1 MPKRTP
7 TRSTE
12 EANSSN
18 KSARKKG
25 QEEIADAQKK
35 DDEKEEERLALLAAE
50 KAEKEPLAA
59 EQERLATI
67 TKDDDNAVA
76 IQRVLDSEVKSAR
89 ENPEG
94 YKAAEAAEPAKK
106 AILLLEQATEYGK
119 NKDDENG
126 KKQNHI
132 DQYDFIN
139 VYPTNFIIQS

>member
-1 MPKRTP
+1 MPKRTT

-25 QEEIADAQKK
+25 QEGIADAEKK
-35 DDEKEEERLALLAAE
+35 DDEEEERLATLAAE
-50 KAEKEPLAA
+50 KAEEEPLAA
-59 EQERLATI
+59 EKERLTTK

-76 IQRVLDSEVKSAR
+76 IERFLLSETNSAR

-94 YKAAEAAEPAKK
+94 YRAAEAAKK
-106 AILLLEQATEYGK
+106 AILHLEATENGK
-119 NKDDENG
+119 NKGDG

>member
-35 DDEKEEERLALLAAE
+35 DDEEEERLATLAAE

-59 EQERLATI
+59 EQEGLTTK
-67 TKDDDNAVA
+67 TKDDDNAVD
-76 IQRVLDSEVKSAR
+76 IKRVLDSEVKSAR

>member
-25 QEEIADAQKK
+25 EEGIADAEKK
-35 DDEKEEERLALLAAE
+35 DDEEEERLATLAAE
-50 KAEKEPLAA
+50 KAEKEHLAA
-59 EQERLATI
+59 EKERLTTK
-67 TKDDDNAVA
+67 TKDDDNAVD
-76 IQRVLDSEVKSAR
+76 IKRVLDSEVKSAR
-89 ENPEG
+89 ENLEG

>member
-25 QEEIADAQKK
+25 QEGIADTEKK
-35 DDEKEEERLALLAAE
+35 DDEEEERLATLAAE

-59 EQERLATI
+59 EKERLTTK
-67 TKDDDNAVA
+67 TKDDDNAVD
-76 IQRVLDSEVKSAR
+76 IKRVLDSEVKSAR

>member
-1 MPKRTP
+1 MPKRNT

-25 QEEIADAQKK
+25 QEGIADGEKK
-35 DDEKEEERLALLAAE
+35 DDEEEERPATLAAE
-50 KAEKEPLAA
+50 KAEKESLAA
-59 EQERLATI
+59 EKERLTTK
-67 TKDDDNAVA
+67 TKDDDNAVD
-76 IQRVLDSEVKSAR
+76 IKRVLDSEVKSAR

-119 NKDDENG
+119 NKNDENG

>member
-1 MPKRTP
+1 MAKRTT

-35 DDEKEEERLALLAAE
+35 EDETKRPARLAAE

-59 EQERLATI
+59 EKERLTTK
-67 TKDDDNAVA
+67 TKDDDNAVD
-76 IQRVLDSEVKSAR
+76 IKRVLDSEVKSAR

>member
-25 QEEIADAQKK
+25 QEEIADAEKK
-35 DDEKEEERLALLAAE
+35 DDEEEERLATLAAE

-59 EQERLATI
+59 EKERLTTK
-67 TKDDDNAVA
+67 TKDDDNAVD
-76 IQRVLDSEVKSAR
+76 IKRVLDSEVKSAR

>member
-1 MPKRTP
+1 MPKRNT

-25 QEEIADAQKK
+25 QEGIADAEKK
-35 DDEKEEERLALLAAE
+35 DDEEQERLATLAAE
-50 KAEKEPLAA
+50 KAEKEHLAA
-59 EQERLATI
+59 EKERLTTK
-67 TKDDDNAVA
+67 TKDDDNAVD
-76 IQRVLDSEVKSAR
+76 IKRVLDSEVKSAR

>member
-1 MPKRTP
+1 MPKRAT

-25 QEEIADAQKK
+25 QEGIADAEKK
-35 DDEKEEERLALLAAE
+35 DDEEQERLATLAAE
-50 KAEKEPLAA
+50 KAEEEPLAA
-59 EQERLATI
+59 EKERLTTK

-76 IQRVLDSEVKSAR
+76 IERFLLSETNSAR

>member
-25 QEEIADAQKK
+25 QEGIADAEKK
-35 DDEKEEERLALLAAE
+35 DDEEEEHLATLAAE

-59 EQERLATI
+59 EKERLTTK
-67 TKDDDNAVA
+67 TKDDDNAVD
-76 IQRVLDSEVKSAR
+76 IKRVLDSEVKSAR

>member
-25 QEEIADAQKK
+25 QEGIADAEKK
-35 DDEKEEERLALLAAE
+35 DDEEEERLATLAAE

-59 EQERLATI
+59 EKERLTTK
-67 TKDDDNAVA
+67 TKDDDNAVD
-76 IQRVLDSEVKSAR
+76 IKRVLDSEVKSAR